1 MRNITPFTISEID
14 NLVAEKLD
22 WSILDLQ
29 RDSLKQKEG
38 TYRLF
43 VQLYDKND
51 TSVYSRELSLS
62 QDTLNAF
69 IDKKDA
75 GIIDNFISGILNIVL
90 L

>member
-1 MRNITPFTISEID
+1 MRNIQKFSVSEID